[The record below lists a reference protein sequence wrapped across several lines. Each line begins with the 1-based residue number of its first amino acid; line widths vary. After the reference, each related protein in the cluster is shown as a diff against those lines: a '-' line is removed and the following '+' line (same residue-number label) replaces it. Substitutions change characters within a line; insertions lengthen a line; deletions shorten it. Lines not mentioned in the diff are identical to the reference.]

1 MLVAKDQAMS
11 DIFLKAITF
20 ASSDKLVDIQ
30 PYTSVQSFCYFYAF
44 DINHQRARLQS
55 RNETM
60 SAISRVD
67 SLLSI
72 TSPPPYSEASV
83 ILTPDTDLGDYG
95 FGSNVVTVSACQRK
109 NRCKKVPLHAMHYY
123 AKHKCTVQK
132 CGKPKNT
139 RVFRLKR
146 SIRVKHQCQC
156 YTNP

>member
-1 MLVAKDQAMS
+1 MLVAKDQARS

-30 PYTSVQSFCYFYAF
+30 PYTSIQSFYYFYAF
-44 DINHQRARLQS
+44 DINHQYARLQS

-72 TSPPPYSEASV
+72 TSPPSYSEASV

-95 FGSNVVTVSACQRK
+95 FRSDVVTVSACQWK
-109 NRCKKVPLHAMHYY
+109 NRCKKVPLHAMHYC
-123 AKHKCTVQK
+123 AKH
-132 CGKPKNT
+132 
-139 RVFRLKR
+139 
-146 SIRVKHQCQC
+146 
-156 YTNP
+156 